1 MANKPSYYYFLVAK
15 IKKLHVV
22 NAYKAL
28 FHDLFDGQAGLIE
41 VKIQPGIGENLT
53 LYGVTAAAMID
64 PSNMDT
70 FNTKIF
76 SAEDA
81 TLVETWTNCPDLR
94 LIGEVG
100 GDVTVQPGF
109 VFAGYLRCKPS
120 IMDFFQTSKRE
131 IVCSQ
136 LEELLRGIEDEG
148 IYGAIWYP
156 NLKQKTLRFHI
167 ESKTPITDL
176 HREKLMSIL
185 NQEGVA
191 DLIIF
196 EN

>member
-1 MANKPSYYYFLVAK
+1 MAKEPSYYYFLVAK

-22 NAYKAL
+22 NAYRAL
-28 FHDLFDGQAGLIE
+28 FHDIFDGQAGLIE
-41 VKIQPGIGENLT
+41 VGIQPGTGEKLT
-53 LYGVTAAAMID
+53 LFSVTAAAMID

-70 FNTKIF
+70 FNTKVF

-94 LIGEVG
+94 IIGELG

-109 VFAGYLRCKPS
+109 VFAGYLRCKTS
-120 IMDFFQTSKRE
+120 IMDLLQTSKRE

-136 LEELLRGIEDEG
+136 LEELLRSFEDEG
-148 IYGAIWYP
+148 IYSAIWYP
-156 NLKQKTLRFHI
+156 NLKQKTFRFHI
-167 ESKTPITDL
+167 ESPIPITET
-176 HREKLMSIL
+176 HREKLMKVL
-185 NQEGVA
+185 KQEGIE
-191 DLIIF
+191 DLSIF